1 METAQGASSNRL
13 DSTDR
18 WPSGLRRQLKV
29 VFFGYTSVSLVRKG
43 VGSNPTLF
51 NIFFASVPGYRSR
64 KVVGD
69 GGSTP
74 QGCVFVLL
82 VCSVG
87 PAVDP

>member
-1 METAQGASSNRL
+1 
-13 DSTDR
+13 
-18 WPSGLRRQLKV
+18 
-29 VFFGYTSVSLVRKG
+29 

-82 VCSVG
+82 VCSLG
-87 PAVDP
+87 RSGS